1 MNFNDIIGLTP
12 EQVSTELSEYEKTPG
27 FSLDNVL
34 SKDKTFEEKKTYL
47 KLLKFK
53 YIQSKKNMNMT
64 EDEAKS
70 LFERT
75 FPNVN
80 NVLYEINNPPKE
92 IDLTSNPTKL
102 TASDFTVNA
111 DIGGVQK
118 RSNNR
123 HKSRTTKNRKRKLSL
138 KGKKRSSRKGK
149 KSSSRKV

>member
-12 EQVSTELSEYEKTPG
+12 ERVSTELSEYEKTPG

-64 EDEAKS
+64 EDEATS
-70 LFERT
+70 LFET
-75 FPNVN
+75 NFPNVN
-80 NVLYEINNPPKE
+80 HVLYEINNPPKE
-92 IDLTSNPTKL
+92 IQPTRVH
-102 TASDFTVNA
+102 ASDFAVNA

-138 KGKKRSSRKGK
+138 
-149 KSSSRKV
+149 